1 MRRLSSPHRVAL
13 YLLLTAC
20 PAGVAAQAVAA
31 PPPGL
36 LDRLTFRGIGPATMG
51 GRVDDVAVFD
61 ARPTVFYV
69 GAATGG
75 VWRTS
80 NDGTTWTPVFDHED
94 VASIGAVAVAQDDS
108 DLVWAGTGED
118 NNRQSS
124 SWGDGVYKSRDGG
137 RSWQKMGLAD
147 SRHIGRIVI
156 DPRDHDVV
164 YVAATGHL
172 WGPNPQ
178 RGVFKTTDGG
188 VTWTKVLSV
197 DDDTGATDL
206 AMDPA
211 DHDVLYAAMYQR
223 RRSAWGFD
231 GGGPGSGLYKS
242 VDGGTDWTKL
252 TAGLPVGPLGRI
264 AVDVYRSDPRIL
276 YALVEAAK
284 EGGLYRSDDAG
295 AHWTRQSDTDP
306 RPNYFSQVRVDPKD
320 ANRVYVLGVRV
331 MISDDAGHTFRE
343 VRLPDTG
350 PAGGR
355 PRDDMDVH
363 AMWIDPSNPAHLVIG
378 ADVGVATSYD
388 RGATWVYL
396 NNLPLGQF
404 YHVGYDM
411 EVPYH
416 VYGGLQD
423 NDVWTGPSAARDP
436 FGIGNRDWHTLTI
449 GDGFVAVPDPAD
461 SRVVYGETQNGSVSR
476 IDQVTGEQI
485 SIRPR
490 AAAGEA
496 PLRWAWNT
504 PLVVSPH
511 DPNTLLIGAQ
521 RVFRST
527 DRGSTWTPISPD
539 LTGGA
544 DRDTLSLMGVKGK
557 DITLSKND
565 GVSGWPA
572 LVSLTESPVQTGL
585 YYAGSD
591 DGRVHVSRDGGKS
604 WTDLTGR
611 FPGLPAGA
619 VPEGLVA
626 SSFAEGS
633 AYATFDDHQADG
645 YAPYVYMTTDYGRT
659 WTSLVSTLPAGQVV
673 NCITEDPK
681 NADVLYLG
689 TESGLFVSFDRG
701 GHWVPLKGNLPT
713 VPIDE
718 ITIQPRENDM
728 LLATHGRSLW
738 ILDDLSPLQ
747 EAAAAAKSAAYLFA
761 IDPAAEIRVK
771 NDFAGYPGNR
781 AFWGQNPD
789 FGASVDYYLEAR
801 PDSIS
806 LSIRDASGTVVRT
819 LSAAEPGDSVT
830 PGLNHVSWDLRHQP
844 LPPPPGGRGGRGARG
859 GGRGRT
865 GSPGPYVLPGAYEVQ
880 LLVDGRVAGTR
891 PVQVSTDPLLR
902 ISAPDLR
909 RLHDTALMLHR
920 LQGVTSRAGT
930 ALDTAATQVDAARAA
945 LDSAASPPAAL
956 VAAAASLAGQLQ
968 DLTHRLGTP
977 PRFGFGRGGAGA
989 EEGLRNRIS
998 TLERDLT
1005 SWTEAPTP
1013 AQLRDAAA
1021 GRDALAALVTTLNRI
1036 ATTQLPDLY
1045 ARLTAA
1051 GVKVP
1056 ARRPIPPVVMR

>member
-1 MRRLSSPHRVAL
+1 MRRLSSSLPAVL
-13 YLLLTAC
+13 SLLFAAC
-20 PAGVAAQAVAA
+20 PAGLAAQAVAA
-31 PPPGL
+31 PPPDL
-36 LDRLTFRGIGPATMG
+36 LNRLTFRSIGPATMG
-51 GRVDDVAVFD
+51 GRVDDVAVYD
-61 ARPTVFYV
+61 ARPRVFYV

-94 VASIGAVAVAQDDS
+94 VASVGAVAVAQDDS
-108 DLVWAGTGED
+108 DLVWVGTGED

-124 SWGDGVYKSRDGG
+124 SWGDGVYKSADGG
-137 RSWQKMGLAD
+137 RSWQKMGLAE

-156 DPRDHDVV
+156 DPQDHDVV

-188 VTWTKVLSV
+188 ATWTKVLSV

-206 AMDPA
+206 VMDPSN
-211 DHDVLYAAMYQR
+211 HLVLYAAMYQR

-242 VDGGTDWTKL
+242 ADGGATWTKL
-252 TAGLPVGPLGRI
+252 GAGLPEGPLGRI
-264 AVDVYRSDPRIL
+264 TIDVYRSGPRIV
-276 YALVEAAK
+276 YALVQADK

-306 RPNYFSQVRVDPKD
+306 RPSYFSQVRVDPKD
-320 ANRVYVLGVRV
+320 ADRVYVLGVRV
-331 MISDDAGHTFRE
+331 MISDDAGHTFHE

-350 PAGGR
+350 PTGGR
-355 PRDDMDVH
+355 PRDDLDVH
-363 AMWIDPSNPAHLVIG
+363 AMWIDPSDPAHLVIG

-388 RGATWVYL
+388 RGANWVYL

-423 NDVWTGPSAARDP
+423 NDVWTGPSAARNP

-449 GDGFVAVPDPAD
+449 GDGFVTVPDPAD
-461 SRVVYGETQNGSVSR
+461 SRIVYGETQNGSVSR
-476 IDQVTGEQI
+476 IDQVTGEEV

-504 PLVVSPH
+504 PLVISPH
-511 DPNTLLIGAQ
+511 DPHTLLIGAQ

-572 LVSLTESPVQTGL
+572 LVSLTESPVKAGL

-591 DGRVHVSRDGGKS
+591 DGRLHVSRDGGKS
-604 WTDLTGR
+604 WTDLTGH

-619 VPEGLVA
+619 VPERVVA
-626 SSFAEGS
+626 SAFAEGA
-633 AYATFDDHQADG
+633 AYATFDDHQADD
-645 YAPYVYMTTDYGRT
+645 YAPYVYVTNDYGRT
-659 WTSLVSTLPAGQVV
+659 WTSLASTLPAGQVV

-681 NADVLYLG
+681 NEDLLYLG
-689 TESGLFVSFDRG
+689 TESGLFVSLDRG
-701 GHWVPLKGNLPT
+701 GHWLTLKDNLPT
-713 VPIDE
+713 VPIDA
-718 ITIQPRENDM
+718 ITIQPRDNDM

-747 EAAAAAKSAAYLFA
+747 EAAAAARAPAYLFG
-761 IDPAAEIRVK
+761 IDPATEIRVK

-789 FGASVDYYLEAR
+789 FGASIDYYLEAA

-806 LSIRDASGTVVRT
+806 FSIRDSSGAVVRT
-819 LSAAEPGDSVT
+819 LSAEELGDSVA

-844 LPPPPGGRGGRGARG
+844 LPPPPGGRGGRGAR
-859 GGRGRT
+859 RGRR
-865 GSPGPYVLPGAYEVQ
+865 GSPGPYVLPGRYQVQ
-880 LLVDGRVAGTR
+880 LMVDGRVAGTR
-891 PVQVSTDPLLR
+891 TVQVSKDPLLR
-902 ISAPDLR
+902 TTASDLKE
-909 RLHDTALMLHR
+909 LHDTALMLHR
-920 LQGVTSRAGT
+920 LQGVMERAGT
-930 ALDTAATQVDAARAA
+930 ALDTATAQVHAALAA
-945 LDSAASPPAAL
+945 LDSAASPPTAL
-956 VAAAASLAGQLQ
+956 VATADSLAERLQ
-968 DLTHRLGTP
+968 DLTRRLGAP
-977 PRFGFGRGGAGA
+977 PRFGFGRGGPGA
-989 EEGLRNRIS
+989 AEGLRDRIS
-998 TLERDLT
+998 TLQRELM

-1021 GRDALAALVTTLNRI
+1021 GRAGLTTLVTTLNQV
-1036 ATTQLPDLY
+1036 ATRQLPDLY

-1051 GVKVP
+1051 GIEAP
-1056 ARRPIPPVVMR
+1056 ARRPISPVVMR